1 MKIETTLAGSYPKL
15 PTSPGDINL
24 RVVKNRRD
32 QGKATDQDVHDAVR
46 QTTRR
51 ILEIQERAG
60 VDLPVD
66 GAAGWD
72 DGQTYVARGLGGFQ
86 IAGLIR
92 YLDTNTYYRQ
102 PEIVGPI
109 TWKGP
114 VTVEDFRAAQSMA
127 ERPVKAFLPG
137 PYSLYRFSKDRH
149 YKNEEEALAALGA
162 ALAKEAAALEEAGAR
177 WIHFEEPWLGRAR
190 AEEAKKVRAALAPL
204 LEGRK
209 AKTTIHVPFA
219 APTAVFDAI
228 RDLPWTAIGLDLR
241 EAPGGWDLLSRIPE
255 GRTVALGLVDARN
268 TKLEEADEIAREVAR
283 AKTARPDLTYQ
294 LSTTASLEYL
304 PADKAELKVT
314 RLVEAAHT
322 ASRNGGS

>member
-1 MKIETTLAGSYPKL
+1 VKIETTLAGSYPKL

-32 QGKATDQDVHDAVR
+32 QGKATDDDVRDATR

-51 ILEIQERAG
+51 ILDIQDRAG
-60 VDLPVD
+60 IDLPVD
-66 GAAGWD
+66 GSAGWD
-72 DGQTYVARGLGGFQ
+72 DAQTYVARGLGGFQ

-102 PEIVGPI
+102 PEITGAI

-114 VTVEDFRAAQSMA
+114 VTVEDFRAAQSMS
-127 ERPVKAFLPG
+127 ERPVKALLPG

-149 YKNEEEALAALGA
+149 YKNEEEALAALGT
-162 ALAKEAAALEEAGAR
+162 ALAQESAALEEAGAR
-177 WIHFEEPWLGRAR
+177 WIHFEEPWLGRAK
-190 AEEAKKVRAALAPL
+190 ADEANKVRAALTPL
-204 LEGRK
+204 FQGRK

-219 APTAVFDAI
+219 APVQVFDVL

-241 EAPGGWDLLSRIPE
+241 EAPGGWDLLSRVPE
-255 GRTVALGLVDARN
+255 GRTVALGLLDARN
-268 TKLEEADEIAREVAR
+268 TKLEEVDEVAR
-283 AKTARPDLTYQ
+283 DIARARSARPDLTYQ

-314 RLVEAAHT
+314 RLVEAARA

>member
-15 PTSPGDINL
+15 PTAPGDVNL
-24 RVVKNRRD
+24 RVLKNRRD
-32 QGKATDQDVHDAVR
+32 QGKATDQDVHDAVLA
-46 QTTRR
+46 TTRR
-51 ILEIQERAG
+51 ILDIQERAG
-60 VDLPVD
+60 IDLPVD

-72 DGQTYVARGLGGFQ
+72 DAQTYVARSLGGFQ

-114 VTVEDFRAAQSMA
+114 ITVDDFRAAQSMA

-137 PYSLYRFSKDRH
+137 PYSLYRFSKDKH
-149 YKNEEEALAALGA
+149 YKNEEEALAALGE
-162 ALAKEAAALEEAGAR
+162 ALGKEAAALEEAGAR

-190 AEEAKKVRAALAPL
+190 AEDAKKVSTALAPL
-204 LEGRK
+204 LRNRK
-209 AKTTIHVPFA
+209 AKTLIHVPFT
-219 APTAVFDAI
+219 APVAIFDAI
-228 RDLPWTAIGLDLR
+228 RDLPWSAIGLDLR
-241 EAPGGWDLLSRIPE
+241 EAPAGWDLLSRVPE

-283 AKTARPDLTYQ
+283 ARAARPDLTYQ

-314 RLVEAAHT
+314 RLAEAARA